1 MFWQMAV
8 FNKILKDCRGGI
20 GTAVLA
26 GILCAVV
33 CLHAAA
39 YWARQEA
46 EENSRRVLRR
56 QLQFAVQ
63 ALAKAGFENGSL
75 PEGGINLPPQKL
87 YPGNYTL
94 KAGIFEENTSGG
106 IKNTPYRQKQ
116 EAKLL
121 LCSSLK

>member
-1 MFWQMAV
+1 MAV

-26 GILCAVV
+26 GILCAAV

-39 YWARQEA
+39 YWVRQEA
-46 EENSRRVLRR
+46 EENSRRILRR

-75 PEGGINLPPQKL
+75 PEGEINLPPQKL
-87 YPGNYTL
+87 YPGN
-94 KAGIFEENTSGG
+94 
-106 IKNTPYRQKQ
+106 
-116 EAKLL
+116 
-121 LCSSLK
+121 